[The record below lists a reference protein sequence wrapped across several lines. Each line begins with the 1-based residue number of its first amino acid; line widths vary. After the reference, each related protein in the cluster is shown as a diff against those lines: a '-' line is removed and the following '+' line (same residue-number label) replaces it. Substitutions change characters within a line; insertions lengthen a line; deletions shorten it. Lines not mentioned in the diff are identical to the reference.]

1 MVIMQFRKRTPY
13 TDNPKT
19 ETEVAED
26 DLHIFS
32 NSKDQ
37 VLPGQCDLKVD
48 EEKIDEL
55 TQEIQPE
62 ILRFTEASI
71 HHSPFGRTDVCS
83 NQGNTEESRINY
95 FNTSRSTMMIPQD

>member
-1 MVIMQFRKRTPY
+1 MQFRKRTPY
-13 TDNPKT
+13 ADNLKTD
-19 ETEVAED
+19 TEVAED
-26 DLHIFS
+26 DLHTFS
-32 NSKDQ
+32 NLKDQ
-37 VLPGQCDLKVD
+37 VLSGQCDLKEVD

-55 TQEIQPE
+55 AQEVQPE
-62 ILRFTEASI
+62 ILRFTETSI